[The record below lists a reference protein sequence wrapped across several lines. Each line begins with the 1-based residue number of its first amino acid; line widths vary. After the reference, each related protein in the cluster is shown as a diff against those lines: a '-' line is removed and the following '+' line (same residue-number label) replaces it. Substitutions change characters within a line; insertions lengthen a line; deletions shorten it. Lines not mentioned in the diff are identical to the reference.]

1 MCRMWGCGAQGRGSQ
16 REGDKEML
24 SSPHHTD
31 LSPHCRC
38 CSGAPNPTSTQP
50 NQHQPSAA
58 APGTALEWGIK
69 VPRAKQGEAK
79 HFSALPGWCWGRAGH
94 EGRVLALPQ
103 SSRYQQRVHGAA
115 PKPGPAH
122 HCLGRRTSPRFY
134 DHIMPSKGKKSR
146 PRGVQFL
153 IKYVPSPQGCIFT
166 RGSEALP
173 ASCRLSTAQCRE
185 HRPHTPTRPQL
196 PSIRAPCSAGRRPCS
211 PPPPF
216 LLSSAL
222 RPFSA
227 AVPICSDALVGRDVS
242 VPKQGMVPR
251 WAVKSSEGNRGW
263 RFQSNKSKSRTS
275 PPSKVAFLSPDMGEN
290 AGKPE
295 VRFSALL
302 PREKHSE
309 THPQPEDRGSLVV
322 CTATS
327 RSGALPPRQRCH
339 SDTSVGIRTQNKART
354 ARCPAL
360 TLSPRLGLQRAQHW
374 DSPESRSHDCRLML
388 IPLHTAHS

>member
-1 MCRMWGCGAQGRGSQ
+1 
-16 REGDKEML
+16 ML

-153 IKYVPSPQGCIFT
+153 IKNVPSPQGCIFT

-211 PPPPF
+211 PPPLFAQLCPSSLF
-216 LLSSAL
+216 CCCPHLQRRIGGEGCERSQAGDGAEMGCEEQRRKPRVEISIEQKQKQNLSSL
-222 RPFSA
+222 K
-227 AVPICSDALVGRDVS
+227 GRL
-242 VPKQGMVPR
+242 PEPR
-251 WAVKSSEGNRGW
+251 HGGERRKTR
-263 RFQSNKSKSRTS
+263 
-275 PPSKVAFLSPDMGEN
+275 SKVFCSVTERKA
-290 AGKPE
+290 
-295 VRFSALL
+295 
-302 PREKHSE
+302 
-309 THPQPEDRGSLVV
+309 
-322 CTATS
+322 
-327 RSGALPPRQRCH
+327 QR
-339 SDTSVGIRTQNKART
+339 DAPTT
-354 ARCPAL
+354 
-360 TLSPRLGLQRAQHW
+360 
-374 DSPESRSHDCRLML
+374 
-388 IPLHTAHS
+388 